1 MTKEQSEKIA
11 TGLEIGGVIIG
22 VALGAVASV
31 GMDGVAKRGL
41 KMIPLSGASK
51 VTRILAPIGIIGGG
65 AAAGTLAG
73 QGMQQKSERYARFV
87 GQIVKACAKK
97 TKEEKEKEKVDLEKK
112 KEELKETLKVI
123 SNSNEKAMDLDNQVG
138 KEEDNE

>member
-31 GMDGVAKRGL
+31 GMDGVARCGFKL
-41 KMIPLSGASK
+41 IPLSGASK
-51 VTRILAPIGIIGGG
+51 VTKILAPIGIIGGG

-73 QGMQQKSERYARFV
+73 QGMQHKTERYAKFI
-87 GQIVKACAKK
+87 GQVVKACAKK
-97 TKEEKEKEKVDLEKK
+97 TKEEKEAEKEDLKTR
-112 KEELKETLKVI
+112 KEELKKTLKVI
-123 SNSNEKAMDLDNQVG
+123 SNENEKELDLDNQVG